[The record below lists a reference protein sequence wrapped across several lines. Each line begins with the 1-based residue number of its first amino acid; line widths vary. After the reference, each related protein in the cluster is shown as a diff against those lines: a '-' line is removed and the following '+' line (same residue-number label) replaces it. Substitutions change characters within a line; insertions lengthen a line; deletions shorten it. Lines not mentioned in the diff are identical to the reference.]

1 MAVVTVSRQY
11 GAGGSS
17 VATVVARRLG
27 AEVLD
32 KKLIEQVAARL
43 AMEPEEV
50 EQEEERPRTLLEKMV
65 RSFGAFEPPMGSGW
79 SPPYPDPLFDPRK
92 EILELT
98 EQVVREAASAGNVVI
113 VGRGAGFILKELPD
127 LLRVFLWAPEPDRI
141 RTLMARFGFTEAVA
155 RRKMHETDANR
166 AAYMR
171 QVYGADWT
179 EVSNYDLVLNTGC
192 LGYDAAADAIMLA
205 LKSVAA
211 SHSAA

>member
-1 MAVVTVSRQY
+1 MAVVTISRQY

-17 VATVVARRLG
+17 VAASVAARIG

-43 AMEPEEV
+43 SMEPEDV
-50 EQEEERPRTLLEKMV
+50 EHEEERPRTLLERLV
-65 RSFGAFEPPMGSGW
+65 RSFGSFEPPMGSGW

-92 EILELT
+92 EIVELT
-98 EQVVREAASAGNVVI
+98 EQVVREAAATGNVVI
-113 VGRGAGFILKELPD
+113 VGRGAGFILKDLPG
-127 LLRVFLWAPEPDRI
+127 LLRVFLWAPEPVRI

-179 EVSNYDLVLNTGC
+179 NVANYDLVLNTCC
-192 LGYDAAADAIMLA
+192 LGYESVADMIMLG
-205 LKSVAA
+205 LKAIGA
-211 SHSAA
+211 KPSAA

>member
-1 MAVVTVSRQY
+1 
-11 GAGGSS
+11 
-17 VATVVARRLG
+17 
-27 AEVLD
+27 
-32 KKLIEQVAARL
+32 
-43 AMEPEEV
+43 
-50 EQEEERPRTLLEKMV
+50 
-65 RSFGAFEPPMGSGW
+65 MGSGW

-192 LGYDAAADAIMLA
+192 LGYDAAADAITLA

-211 SHSAA
+211 KSSVA

>member
-1 MAVVTVSRQY
+1 
-11 GAGGSS
+11 
-17 VATVVARRLG
+17 
-27 AEVLD
+27 
-32 KKLIEQVAARL
+32 
-43 AMEPEEV
+43 
-50 EQEEERPRTLLEKMV
+50 MV

-166 AAYMR
+166 AAYTR
-171 QVYGADWT
+171 QLYGRDWCDLN
-179 EVSNYDLVLNTGC
+179 EYDLVVNTGRVS
-192 LGYDAAADAIMLA
+192 YETAAQMILCGARARVLVPA
-205 LKSVAA
+205 
-211 SHSAA
+211 